1 MSRVPSCK
9 DCMYFV
15 PGRYVHTDMCKR
27 FIAYRGRGRVVYQW
41 ADYVRMAEHK
51 CGPDGKLFV
60 GRPAEKLMSRDKL
73 DLLTRLFE
81 EDE

>member
-1 MSRVPSCK
+1 
-9 DCMYFV
+9 
-15 PGRYVHTDMCKR
+15 
-27 FIAYRGRGRVVYQW
+27 
-41 ADYVRMAEHK
+41 MAEHK

-60 GRPAEKLMSRDKL
+60 ARPGEKLMSRDKL

>member
-1 MSRVPSCK
+1 MNKAPSCK

-15 PGRYVHTDMCKR
+15 PGRYTHTDMCKR
-27 FIAYRGRGRVVYQW
+27 FIAYRGRGRIVYQW

-51 CGPDGKLFV
+51 CGSDGKLFV
-60 GRPAEKLMSRDKL
+60 ARPDEKMVSRAKL
-73 DLLTRLFE
+73 ELLTQLFN